1 MTVIAQVLFMGILQG
16 MIYALIGIGLYLT
29 FSVMRIVNFAHG
41 YFVLIGMYGLLWIA
55 PESFSGFIL
64 AAIVVAIGAAV
75 FGYFVERTLI
85 ESTLNKPGH
94 SQLVI
99 TISLGIVLQYAAQI
113 LFPAPYQTI
122 SNPWPF
128 DALNLFGVTISSSR
142 LAAGAISLLLAL
154 GVTWLVYRTR
164 FGSLMRATSQSIQ
177 GAIHVGINYPRV
189 YRATFALGAALAA
202 IAGALLIPF
211 QPVSPTLGLELTVK
225 AFIVVVAGGT
235 ASIWGTIYAGI
246 LLGLAESLGSVFL
259 EGSLAS
265 AAIYGGFLLVIL
277 LRPQGLITRKAVM
290 T

>member
-1 MTVIAQVLFMGILQG
+1 MTVIAQVLFTGILQG